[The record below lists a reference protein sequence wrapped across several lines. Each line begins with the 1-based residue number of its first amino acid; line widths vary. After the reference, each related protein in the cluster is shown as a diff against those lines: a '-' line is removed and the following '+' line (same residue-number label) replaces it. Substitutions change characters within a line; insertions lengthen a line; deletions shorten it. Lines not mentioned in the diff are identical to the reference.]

1 MKILTPSQCRA
12 ARAILDINRN
22 QLAELSSV
30 SAPAIGNFETGQAE
44 PRAQSLAQLRL
55 ALEAAG
61 VEFLDT
67 DGVRERRAHI
77 RTYEGK
83 DIHRQ
88 LLDEIYNDLKDAG
101 GEILIK
107 GLNEDRW
114 ASGDDEVFLKY
125 HIDRLLASNVTER
138 LLVSEEHTLEVVHKH
153 WYRKIP
159 KEYFSNQTVW
169 IFKNKIGIVSWG
181 DIEKLI
187 IIESPELY
195 HSEVRQFNCIWDKV
209 AQPLT

>member
-1 MKILTPSQCRA
+1 MKIISPSQCRA
-12 ARAILDINRN
+12 ARAILDISRQ

-30 SAPAIGNFETGQAE
+30 SAPVIGNFETGTVE
-44 PRAQSLAQLRL
+44 PRIQSVAQLRL

-61 VEFLDT
+61 IEFIDG

-83 DIHRQ
+83 NIHRQ
-88 LLDEIYNDLKDAG
+88 LLDEIYQDLKDAG

-107 GLNEDRW
+107 GLDESRW
-114 ASGDDEVFLKY
+114 SRGDDQAFLKF
-125 HIDRLLASNVTER
+125 HFDRLLEAKISER
-138 LLVSEEHTLEVVHKH
+138 LLVSEEHDMVIVYKH

-159 KEYFSNQTVW
+159 AKYFTNQTVW
-169 IFKNKIGIVSWG
+169 IFKNKIGVVSWG

-195 HSEVRQFNCIWDKV
+195 IAEVRLFNCIWDNV
-209 AQPLT
+209 AKPLD